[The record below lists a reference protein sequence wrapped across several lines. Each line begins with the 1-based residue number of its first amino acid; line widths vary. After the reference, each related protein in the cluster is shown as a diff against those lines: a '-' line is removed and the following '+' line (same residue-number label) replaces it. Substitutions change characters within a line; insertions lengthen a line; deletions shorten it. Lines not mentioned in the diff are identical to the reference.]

1 VWTYE
6 LSSGLNSTTL
16 GENKQ
21 AIDYGPKALH
31 QFGIVFPK
39 FLKLLGLF
47 LEYGKEGFGVLA
59 AIDLGGQRV
68 VAEIFS
74 RLLGVLG

>member
-21 AIDYGPKALH
+21 AIDYGPKH
-31 QFGIVFPK
+31 INQFGIAFPK

-74 RLLGVLG
+74 RRLGVLG